1 MEKFIIEY
9 LFDSL
14 PYLDFRFKK
23 ILQMN
28 PQSSV
33 ESELVAVKYELFAL
47 NKKVSDL
54 EELLENK
61 L

>member
-1 MEKFIIEY
+1 
-9 LFDSL
+9 
-14 PYLDFRFKK
+14 
-23 ILQMN
+23 MN

-33 ESELVAVKYELFAL
+33 EAELVAVKYELFAL

-54 EELLENK
+54 EELLEKK